1 MKAPRD
7 ITHCFAF
14 DKKKHVA
21 DMQRRPVN
29 FFMKLTCAL
38 VLLVLLAQIV
48 FFFL

>member
-1 MKAPRD
+1 MKAPKD

-14 DKKKHVA
+14 DKKKRSA

-29 FFMKLTCAL
+29 FFLKFTGGL
-38 VLLVLLAQIV
+38 VFLVLLAQIV

>member
-1 MKAPRD
+1 MKAPKD

-14 DKKKHVA
+14 DKKNRSA
-21 DMQRRPVN
+21 DMQKRPVN
-29 FFMKLTCAL
+29 FFLKFTYGL

>member
-14 DKKKHVA
+14 DKKKRSV

-29 FFMKLTCAL
+29 FFLKLTCGL
-38 VLLVLLAQIV
+38 VFLVFLAQIV

>member
-14 DKKKHVA
+14 DKKKRSA

-29 FFMKLTCAL
+29 FFLKFTGGL
-38 VLLVLLAQIV
+38 VFLVFLAQIV